1 MRLRTARAVVTVS
14 ARMAVTTGGRP
25 GDAREVE
32 DATAH
37 LVVETGRPRAITAS
51 EDSVNCTV
59 VARRLRGGGKEDED
73 RDPRDAVPDLWREA
87 VDAKLV
93 VVSTEPGASRVT
105 ELVLARCRTFCSASR
120 KVHEKKEQGETGL
133 AFPPWLHNLDGV
145 AV

>member
-59 VARRLRGGGKEDED
+59 VARQLRGGGKEDED

-93 VVSTEPGASRVT
+93 VVLTEPGASRVT
-105 ELVLARCRTFCSASR
+105 ELVLARVPDILQSVEEST
-120 KVHEKKEQGETGL
+120 
-133 AFPPWLHNLDGV
+133 
-145 AV
+145 